1 MEHARKRTHSRNL
14 LVASL
19 RRGCNAVRRGCR
31 LHEAPPPPLQ
41 PVPAAHLLAVL
52 LLDPGS
58 DVQSPRVD
66 REDHGTEHEEAVDGT
81 AREDVEEVGLRD
93 AVAANEARPEDTP

>member
-31 LHEAPPPPLQ
+31 LHEAPPPHCNLCLL
-41 PVPAAHLLAVL
+41 LLAVL
-52 LLDPGS
+52 LLDPRG
-58 DVQSPRVD
+58 DVEAPRV
-66 REDHGTEHEEAVDGT
+66 GHEERAENVEAVH
-81 AREDVEEVGLRD
+81 
-93 AVAANEARPEDTP
+93 

>member
-31 LHEAPPPPLQ
+31 LHEAPPPHCNLC
-41 PVPAAHLLAVL
+41 L
-52 LLDPGS
+52 LLTYLPFCFWI
-58 DVQSPRVD
+58 
-66 REDHGTEHEEAVDGT
+66 HEAT
-81 AREDVEEVGLRD
+81 W
-93 AVAANEARPEDTP
+93 RPHE